1 MSKKGENIYKRK
13 DGRWEGRYI
22 RLRNI
27 GGKAEYGYIYG
38 KSYAEVKKKLMN
50 AKVAVQLHAE
60 TREKSLGTY
69 GQLLDDW
76 LHSSKITVKDS
87 TYARYTH
94 LVQKHIKPH
103 LGYLQFSQLTS
114 QIVEDFIV
122 SRLKAGRLDGQ
133 GGLAPKTVTDILTVI
148 KSTIGYAKCSNYDVC
163 CNLKRLSVK
172 KGDVEMRVLTHTE
185 QAALMINNC
194 ELDFYVS
201 FDCYTVGVLQAQFAV
216 EHAPTGNYF
225 LISGSPK
232 DNNALLMR
240 NGQMSVLQPYI
251 DKGDIKIV
259 VDQWC
264 DGWSAEDALQY
275 TEDGLVA
282 NSNDVACVLTSNDGT
297 AGGAIQALTEQG
309 LAGKVVVT
317 GLDTDLAACQR
328 IVEGTQTMTIYRR
341 FALCDE
347 TCVVAAYMLCNGEDP
362 ATKYTVTTTN
372 NGTFDVPSVMLADTD
387 YMFAV
392 TSENMNVVIE
402 DGWQAEDAIYK
413 NVG

>member
-1 MSKKGENIYKRK
+1 MPKKGENIYKRK

-50 AKVAVQLHAE
+50 AKVAMQLHAE

-133 GGLAPKTVTDILTVI
+133 GGLAPKTVTDILAVI

-185 QAALMINNC
+185 QAALTRTV
-194 ELDFYVS
+194 LDDMDLYKF
-201 FDCYTVGVLQAQFAV
+201 GVLLSLYTGIRIGELCALKWEDICLPDSILRIRKTMQRIQETDNSAIHKTKVVITTPKSKCSVRVIPLPLFISDIARQFSTSPQAFLLTGDSKRFV
-216 EHAPTGNYF
+216 EPRTMQNHF
-225 LISGSPK
+225 KS
-232 DNNALLMR
+232 
-240 NGQMSVLQPYI
+240 
-251 DKGDIKIV
+251 
-259 VDQWC
+259 
-264 DGWSAEDALQY
+264 
-275 TEDGLVA
+275 LVA
-282 NSNDVACVLTSNDGT
+282 KCGIEKANFHALRHTFATRCVEIGFEIKSLS
-297 AGGAIQALTEQG
+297 E
-309 LAGKVVVT
+309 
-317 GLDTDLAACQR
+317 
-328 IVEGTQTMTIYRR
+328 IVM
-341 FALCDE
+341 
-347 TCVVAAYMLCNGEDP
+347 
-362 ATKYTVTTTN
+362 ATV
-372 NGTFDVPSVMLADTD
+372 SM
-387 YMFAV
+387 
-392 TSENMNVVIE
+392 S
-402 DGWQAEDAIYK
+402 
-413 NVG
+413 

>member
-13 DGRWEGRYI
+13 DGLWEGRYI

-103 LGYLQFSQLTS
+103 LGYLQSSQLTS

-185 QAALMINNC
+185 QAALTRTV
-194 ELDFYVS
+194 LDNMDLYKF
-201 FDCYTVGVLQAQFAV
+201 GVLLSLYTGIRIGELCALKWEDICLPDSILKSNGNSSFAS
-216 EHAPTGNYF
+216 HGN
-225 LISGSPK
+225 
-232 DNNALLMR
+232 
-240 NGQMSVLQPYI
+240 
-251 DKGDIKIV
+251 
-259 VDQWC
+259 C
-264 DGWSAEDALQY
+264 
-275 TEDGLVA
+275 
-282 NSNDVACVLTSNDGT
+282 
-297 AGGAIQALTEQG
+297 
-309 LAGKVVVT
+309 
-317 GLDTDLAACQR
+317 
-328 IVEGTQTMTIYRR
+328 
-341 FALCDE
+341 
-347 TCVVAAYMLCNGEDP
+347 
-362 ATKYTVTTTN
+362 
-372 NGTFDVPSVMLADTD
+372 
-387 YMFAV
+387 AV
-392 TSENMNVVIE
+392 
-402 DGWQAEDAIYK
+402 
-413 NVG
+413 

>member
-1 MSKKGENIYKRK
+1 MPKKGENIYKRK

-103 LGYLQFSQLTS
+103 LGYLQSSQLTS

-185 QAALMINNC
+185 QAALTRTV
-194 ELDFYVS
+194 LDNMDLYKF
-201 FDCYTVGVLQAQFAV
+201 GVLLSLYTGIRIGELCALKWEDICLPDSILRIRKTMQRIQETDNSAIHKTKVVITTPKSKCSVRVIPLPPFISDIARQFSTSPQAFLLTGDSKRFV
-216 EHAPTGNYF
+216 EPRTMQNHF
-225 LISGSPK
+225 KS
-232 DNNALLMR
+232 
-240 NGQMSVLQPYI
+240 
-251 DKGDIKIV
+251 
-259 VDQWC
+259 
-264 DGWSAEDALQY
+264 
-275 TEDGLVA
+275 LVA
-282 NSNDVACVLTSNDGT
+282 KCGIEKANFHALRHTFATRCVEIGFEIKSL
-297 AGGAIQALTEQG
+297 
-309 LAGKVVVT
+309 
-317 GLDTDLAACQR
+317 
-328 IVEGTQTMTIYRR
+328 
-341 FALCDE
+341 
-347 TCVVAAYMLCNGEDP
+347 
-362 ATKYTVTTTN
+362 
-372 NGTFDVPSVMLADTD
+372 
-387 YMFAV
+387 
-392 TSENMNVVIE
+392 SEILGHANVNITLNRYVHSSFELKSDNMNKLTLAYE
-402 DGWQAEDAIYK
+402 PSK
-413 NVG
+413 S